1 MDEEMLQE
9 LVEQDKWFGVALS
22 VIARDM
28 QTNRDRTLLFGGQQ
42 DGQIVL
48 INRKTGA
55 IDFTV
60 QAHQGAVTSVVGNSK
75 MDLLLSTGTDNVIK
89 VWKLFPFVQDVI
101 SPLLSFYCA
110 YPVTHVAMA
119 GDQLLSVFQ
128 NPATVTYT
136 LAAFSL
142 SNKNRYGHDPDTDH
156 DDTVV
161 GLACCQKL
169 RVFTTCSVD
178 GTVRVWDDKANL
190 LRIIYLNAVPEG
202 ISFSSIR
209 GNLTVAI
216 GGQLHTISYKKYLP
230 KPYLEQLIT
239 LHLPSGVAE
248 YCHKPAAETS
258 LEDDERLML
267 IPNQNATH
275 NRYSPVSEAPSLL
288 ESDQYKQ
295 EMQVKEQMIAL
306 LAARNAE
313 IDQIRDGLYEHGKK
327 RRQSGQQWKH
337 MVWKSYWK
345 DFGFQK
351 TSVQVP
357 EEDDF
362 NADTYGKDI
371 IPRIKSEEPF
381 QHYPSMNKF
390 FPQPGNYKPPYCV
403 APDGHL
409 PNSILLREFHK
420 GQSLSEIRERWKPKA
435 LTESQLAE
443 LARRKLEQAEEE
455 DEGFVVDWEDDK
467 CDETD
472 FMAKLKAALAEPDKE
487 EESWEPT
494 PEPEPEPPPPKIES
508 VKKIVKLI
516 APKKPKTPQPPPKE
530 PSPIPPVEPPRSPT
544 PPPPPATPLPD
555 FITQFMSEPWF
566 NELFPE
572 SSLTNFPKPWTVDR
586 FVDMLIPYI
595 RSASMSEMKASVCNA
610 IYLLYQQEGFMKK
623 DSLIEA
629 LLSELNGPIPPNPYL
644 DNEKEVQ

>member
-1 MDEEMLQE
+1 
-9 LVEQDKWFGVALS
+9 
-22 VIARDM
+22 
-28 QTNRDRTLLFGGQQ
+28 
-42 DGQIVL
+42 
-48 INRKTGA
+48 
-55 IDFTV
+55 
-60 QAHQGAVTSVVGNSK
+60 
-75 MDLLLSTGTDNVIK
+75 
-89 VWKLFPFVQDVI
+89 
-101 SPLLSFYCA
+101 
-110 YPVTHVAMA
+110 
-119 GDQLLSVFQ
+119 
-128 NPATVTYT
+128 
-136 LAAFSL
+136 
-142 SNKNRYGHDPDTDH
+142 
-156 DDTVV
+156 
-161 GLACCQKL
+161 
-169 RVFTTCSVD
+169 VFTTCSVD

-371 IPRIKSEEPF
+371 IPRIKC
-381 QHYPSMNKF
+381 H
-390 FPQPGNYKPPYCV
+390 
-403 APDGHL
+403 
-409 PNSILLREFHK
+409 
-420 GQSLSEIRERWKPKA
+420 
-435 LTESQLAE
+435 
-443 LARRKLEQAEEE
+443 
-455 DEGFVVDWEDDK
+455 
-467 CDETD
+467 
-472 FMAKLKAALAEPDKE
+472 
-487 EESWEPT
+487 
-494 PEPEPEPPPPKIES
+494 
-508 VKKIVKLI
+508 
-516 APKKPKTPQPPPKE
+516 
-530 PSPIPPVEPPRSPT
+530 
-544 PPPPPATPLPD
+544 
-555 FITQFMSEPWF
+555 
-566 NELFPE
+566 
-572 SSLTNFPKPWTVDR
+572 
-586 FVDMLIPYI
+586 
-595 RSASMSEMKASVCNA
+595 
-610 IYLLYQQEGFMKK
+610 
-623 DSLIEA
+623 
-629 LLSELNGPIPPNPYL
+629 
-644 DNEKEVQ
+644 